1 LCANVEALVVLLEG
15 QEKNA
20 ENVRLMERL
29 RDSVVRPLRS
39 VLDGMSLEPAA
50 PAAETAPQAVQAPD
64 AILWTLARDAT
75 PMVTNPAMDYRL
87 GEAIAGLQIL
97 ACRGS
102 IGERQNRIAQL
113 AQLQAGAAPAVAV
126 LDDGPYVATNIV
138 DVVDWAGRPVLKTP
152 ITSFCRCGRSADKP
166 YCDGTHA
173 TVLFSGAK
181 DPERVPD
188 RLDVYPGL
196 TITVV
201 DNRGTCAHS
210 GFCTDRLNT
219 VFHQR
224 SEPFVTPTGGRMDEI
239 IRAVREC
246 PSGAL
251 SLQVNEQEARD
262 LVDQSERLPRIEVT
276 RDGPYRLTGSVRVVD
291 AQGDPVPRNQ
301 GASQEHCSLCR
312 CGRSRNKPYC
322 SGMHWYAD
330 FHDPIPDADRE
341 PTLFEWAGG
350 LPAFE
355 RLARRFYETHVPAD
369 PVLAPVFSHMTTDH
383 PERVAAWLAEV
394 FGGPKT
400 YSTNY
405 GGYEHMVSEHLGA
418 NLSEA
423 QRARFVAL
431 LCKSADDVGMPSDAE
446 FRAAFVSYLE
456 WGSRI
461 ALENSQPGAKPP
473 AHMPVPRWWWV
484 CDATPGSRASSLAP
498 SAQDDVGKVE
508 FPHADEQV
516 SFVRH
521 IQPMFR
527 RRDRDS
533 MRFALDLWSLADVKA
548 HAPQILE
555 RLSNGSM
562 PCDGAWPREKVQ
574 VFARWVATNMQE

>member
-1 LCANVEALVVLLEG
+1 
-15 QEKNA
+15 
-20 ENVRLMERL
+20 
-29 RDSVVRPLRS
+29 
-39 VLDGMSLEPAA
+39 
-50 PAAETAPQAVQAPD
+50 
-64 AILWTLARDAT
+64 
-75 PMVTNPAMDYRL
+75 
-87 GEAIAGLQIL
+87 
-97 ACRGS
+97 
-102 IGERQNRIAQL
+102 
-113 AQLQAGAAPAVAV
+113 
-126 LDDGPYVATNIV
+126 
-138 DVVDWAGRPVLKTP
+138 
-152 ITSFCRCGRSADKP
+152 
-166 YCDGTHA
+166 
-173 TVLFSGAK
+173 
-181 DPERVPD
+181 
-188 RLDVYPGL
+188 
-196 TITVV
+196 
-201 DNRGTCAHS
+201 
-210 GFCTDRLNT
+210 
-219 VFHQR
+219 VFHQK

-251 SLQVNEQEARD
+251 SLQIDEHDARD
-262 LVDQSERLPRIEVT
+262 LVDQSGRHPRIEVT
-276 RDGPYRLTGSVRVVD
+276 RDGPYRLTGSIRVVD
-291 AQGDPVPRNQ
+291 AKADPVPRNL

-312 CGRSRNKPYC
+312 CGRSRNKPFC

-330 FHDPIPDADRE
+330 FHDPMPAADHE

-355 RLARRFYETHVPAD
+355 RLARRFYEKHVPAD
-369 PVLAPVFSHMTTDH
+369 PVLAPVFSHMTADH

-405 GGYEHMVSEHLGA
+405 GGYEHMVSEHMGA
-418 NLSEA
+418 SLTEA

-431 LCKSADDVGMPSDAE
+431 LCRSADDVGMPGDAE

-461 ALENSQPGAKPP
+461 ALENSQPGARPP

-484 CDATPGSRASSLAP
+484 CDATPGSRPSSLAP
-498 SAQDDVGKVE
+498 SDQDDVKGVE

-516 SFVRH
+516 SFARH

-533 MRFALDLWSLADVKA
+533 MRFALDLWSLADVRA
-548 HAPQILE
+548 HAPHILE

-562 PCDGAWPREKVQ
+562 PCDGAWPKEKVE